1 MQFGWSTYCD
11 SYLSISEGPPAKPLI
26 YLRIPFGCI
35 WHFRSV
41 EWPGGILS
49 VAEMSTSMEYSVDLR
64 WFCRRSRR
72 CINRVASTQ
81 MAGLIHTAVETAFV
95 DCGKILQG
103 GIHIIHK
110 LLWITQN
117 YVKEWYLHNF
127 FHIMWISPWINRP
140 DSSTDTLKTLY
151 LLGFRMV
158 KKGKNAYCQTCQTIL

>member
-95 DCGKILQG
+95 DCGKILQE
-103 GIHIIHK
+103 GIHRIHK

-127 FHIMWISPWINRP
+127 FHIMWISQWIIGHEPVRNSRK
-140 DSSTDTLKTLY
+140 SFVFLIFLTVHRGIKTSC
-151 LLGFRMV
+151 M
-158 KKGKNAYCQTCQTIL
+158 T